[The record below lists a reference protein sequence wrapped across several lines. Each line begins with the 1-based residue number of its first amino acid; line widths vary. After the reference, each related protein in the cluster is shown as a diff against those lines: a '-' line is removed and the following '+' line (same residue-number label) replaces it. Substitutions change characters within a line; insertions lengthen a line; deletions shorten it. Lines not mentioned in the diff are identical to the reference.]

1 MPLTTVGVDI
11 AKNVIQLHY
20 IDAETGEIINKPIK
34 RAVFLEQFANRAPC
48 LIGMEACGGS
58 QHWAR
63 KLVAMGHEVKLMPA
77 KFVKAFVMGNKND
90 AADARAIWMAV
101 QQPGKSVA
109 VKTETQQAVLALHRM
124 RQQLVK
130 FRTMQINSLRGLLT
144 EYGEVMAK
152 GRAALDKAVPGVLE
166 RLVDRLPAIL
176 IDTLREQWAGLTAI
190 DKQIVVIERRL
201 QAWMKEDEAC
211 RAIAAIPGVGLLTA
225 TAAVATMGNAK
236 AFKSGRE
243 FASWLG
249 LVPAQ
254 TGSGGKIQ
262 LLGISRRGDIYLR
275 TLLIHG
281 ARSVLFLTKDPGPW
295 LEQMRKRRPLNV
307 TVVAQANK
315 MARTIWA
322 ILAHE
327 RQYDKNHV
335 SVKPA

>member
-1 MPLTTVGVDI
+1 MPSTTVGVDI

-34 RAVFLEQFANRAPC
+34 RAAFLEQFANRAPC

-63 KLVAMGHEVKLMPA
+63 KLMAMGHEVKLMPA

-176 IDTLREQWAGLTAI
+176 IDTLREQWNGLTQL

-254 TGSGGKIQ
+254 TGSGGKVQ

-327 RQYDKNHV
+327 RPYNKSHV

>member
-1 MPLTTVGVDI
+1 MNLTTVGVDI

-20 IDAETGEIINKPIK
+20 IDAETGEIINKPVK

-63 KLVAMGHEVKLMPA
+63 KLMAMGHEVKLMPA

-152 GRAALDKAVPGVLE
+152 GPAALDKAVPGVLE

-176 IDTLREQWAGLTAI
+176 IDSCANSG
-190 DKQIVVIERRL
+190 
-201 QAWMKEDEAC
+201 
-211 RAIAAIPGVGLLTA
+211 PG
-225 TAAVATMGNAK
+225 
-236 AFKSGRE
+236 
-243 FASWLG
+243 
-249 LVPAQ
+249 
-254 TGSGGKIQ
+254 
-262 LLGISRRGDIYLR
+262 
-275 TLLIHG
+275 
-281 ARSVLFLTKDPGPW
+281 
-295 LEQMRKRRPLNV
+295 
-307 TVVAQANK
+307 
-315 MARTIWA
+315 
-322 ILAHE
+322 
-327 RQYDKNHV
+327 
-335 SVKPA
+335 